1 MTTNVE
7 SKIKS
12 WLFPGLVAVLA
23 TIIWQDVKEIKA
35 DVKALIAQSNKDMI
49 RIDNLEREMY
59 GKPTSKSSNNN
70 PLPSGPVATEL
81 HLFVSVREEELYELA
96 KEYEA

>member
-1 MTTNVE
+1 MTPNIE

-12 WLFPGLVAVLA
+12 WLFPGLVAILA

-49 RIDNLEREMY
+49 RINNLEREIY
-59 GKPTSKSSNNN
+59 GKSTSRVPDIPENQD
-70 PLPSGPVATEL
+70 PLISLMPVYLPVKEEDLYKIRVEL
-81 HLFVSVREEELYELA
+81 V
-96 KEYEA
+96 